1 MKIKITESQ
10 LKRIIEKYTEN
21 DVLNEA
27 WYDDALDF
35 VKSSYKTAKDKTKEV
50 FKGLTGIDFDKKD
63 DIKIDEVPTN
73 KEIKNKIEDIKKDVK
88 ITKDKEE
95 KDTEEKKDEKKTKTE
110 SGGTTVVIG
119 GISYAT
125 ANWMKSQWENAGLS
139 TKNVEFINYNEG
151 SKLEKLKDTKNV
163 TKIMG
168 FSAGGRLI
176 WKEID
181 NNVND
186 YDFIGLIDPSSS
198 KVYSKLPSNVKSLSN
213 SGNWGGYPSIK
224 SVLAAMEKNGT
235 LTKTSKAHRDIPL
248 EFFKKH
254 KNSLD

>member
-10 LKRIIEKYTEN
+10 LKRIIEKYAEE
-21 DVLNEA
+21 DMLNEA

-35 VKSSYKTAKDKTKEV
+35 VKSSYETVKGKTKEV
-50 FKGLTGIDFDKKD
+50 FKDLTGIDFDKKD
-63 DIKIDEVPTN
+63 DIKIDEVPTD
-73 KEIKNKIEDIKKDVK
+73 KEIKKKIEDIKKDVK
-88 ITKDKEE
+88 LDKDKEE
-95 KDTEEKKDEKKTKTE
+95 KDTEEKKDGKKSKTE

-151 SKLEKLKDTKNV
+151 SKLQKLKDTKNV

-168 FSAGGRLI
+168 FSAGGRLV
-176 WKEID
+176 WNEID
-181 NNVND
+181 NNAKE

-198 KVYSKLPSNVKSLSN
+198 KVHSKLPSNVYSLSN

-254 KNSLD
+254 EDKLE

>member
-10 LKRIIEKYTEN
+10 LKRIIEKYTEEGMI
-21 DVLNEA
+21 NEA
-27 WYDDALDF
+27 WYDGVLDKIGLNF
-35 VKSSYKTAKDKTKEV
+35 DNVKDKVKDV
-50 FKGLTGIDFDKKD
+50 FKKITGIELQDKDDVEKKD
-63 DIKIDEVPTN
+63 IPSE
-73 KEIKNKIEDIKKDVK
+73 KEIEKKIEDVKTDV
-88 ITKDKEE
+88 E
-95 KDTEEKKDEKKTKTE
+95 KDTKEKKDEKKTKTE

-168 FSAGGRLI
+168 FSAGGRLV

-181 NNVND
+181 NNPKD

-198 KVYSKLPSNVKSLSN
+198 KVYSRLPSNVKSLSN

-224 SVLAAMEKNGT
+224 SVLAAMEKNGA

-254 KNSLD
+254 EDSLD

>member
-10 LKRIIEKYTEN
+10 LKRIIENHTEE
-21 DVLNEA
+21 DMLNEA

-35 VKSSYKTAKDKTKEV
+35 VKSSYKTVKGKTKEV
-50 FKGLTGIDFDKKD
+50 FKDLTGIDFDKKD
-63 DIKIDEVPTN
+63 DIKIDEVPTD
-73 KEIKNKIEDIKKDVK
+73 KEIKKKIDNVKKDVK
-88 ITKDKEE
+88 IDKDKEE
-95 KDTEEKKDEKKTKTE
+95 KDTEEKKDDKKPKSEK
-110 SGGTTVVIG
+110 GGTTVVIG
-119 GISYAT
+119 GINYAT

-151 SKLEKLKDTKNV
+151 SKLENIKDTKNV

-168 FSAGGRLI
+168 FSAGGRLV

-181 NNVND
+181 NNPKD

-198 KVYSKLPSNVKSLSN
+198 KVYNKLPSNVHSLSN

-224 SVLAAMEKNGT
+224 SVLTTMEKNGV
-235 LTKTSKAHRDIPL
+235 LTKTNKAHRDIPL
-248 EFFKKH
+248 EFFKKY
-254 KNSLD
+254 KNQLH

>member
-10 LKRIIEKYTEN
+10 LKRIIERYTEEGMI
-21 DVLNEA
+21 NEA
-27 WYDDALDF
+27 WYDGVLDKIGLNF
-35 VKSSYKTAKDKTKEV
+35 DNVKDKVKDV
-50 FKGLTGIDFDKKD
+50 FKKVTGIELQDKDEVEKKD
-63 DIKIDEVPTN
+63 IPSE
-73 KEIKNKIEDIKKDVK
+73 KEIEKKIKDVK
-88 ITKDKEE
+88 TDVTVDKE

-181 NNVND
+181 NNPKD

-198 KVYSKLPSNVKSLSN
+198 KVYTKLPSNVKSLSN
-213 SGNWGGYPSIK
+213 SEKWGGYPSIK

-235 LTKTSKAHRDIPL
+235 LTRTSKEHRDIPL

>member
-10 LKRIIEKYTEN
+10 LKRIIEKYTEEGMI
-21 DVLNEA
+21 NEV
-27 WYDDALDF
+27 WYDDVLDKIGLNF
-35 VKSSYKTAKDKTKEV
+35 DNVKDKVKDV
-50 FKGLTGIDFDKKD
+50 FKKVTGIELQDKDEVEKKD
-63 DIKIDEVPTN
+63 IPSK
-73 KEIKNKIEDIKKDVK
+73 KEIEKKIEDVKTDV
-88 ITKDKEE
+88 E
-95 KDTEEKKDEKKTKTE
+95 KDEKKTKTE

-168 FSAGGRLI
+168 FSAGGRLV

-181 NNVND
+181 NNPKD

-198 KVYSKLPSNVKSLSN
+198 KVYTKLPSNVKSLSN

-254 KNSLD
+254 KDSLD

>member
-95 KDTEEKKDEKKTKTE
+95 KDTEEKKDGKIKNVIFVSGLHNRSSDEPVKKQTKRVSDNLKINADVEGYSHTD
-110 SGGTTVVIG
+110 
-119 GISYAT
+119 
-125 ANWMKSQWENAGLS
+125 NENALRA
-139 TKNVEFINYNEG
+139 
-151 SKLEKLKDTKNV
+151 LESEPNSYVLL
-163 TKIMG
+163 
-168 FSAGGRLI
+168 FSAGCAYSEKFARKL
-176 WKEID
+176 KLLNKSL
-181 NNVND
+181 NNLYV
-186 YDFIGLIDPSSS
+186 IEPHSSAKQSVTSAVKLGLPE
-198 KVYSKLPSNVKSLSN
+198 SNVWVGSYAAAGLGIVSN
-213 SGNWGGYPSIK
+213 PTS
-224 SVLAAMEKNGT
+224 
-235 LTKTSKAHRDIPL
+235 TKKTGCDKPHWCAIDQVARQL
-248 EFFKKH
+248 
-254 KNSLD
+254 

>member
-10 LKRIIEKYTEN
+10 LKRIIEKYQETK
-21 DVLNEA
+21 DLNEA
-27 WYDDALDF
+27 WYDDVLDKIGLNF
-35 VKSSYKTAKDKTKEV
+35 DNLKDKVKDVFKKVTGIELQDKDEVEKKDIPSKKEV
-50 FKGLTGIDFDKKD
+50 EK
-63 DIKIDEVPTN
+63 
-73 KEIKNKIEDIKKDVK
+73 KIETIKKDTEV
-88 ITKDKEE
+88 DKE
-95 KDTEEKKDEKKTKTE
+95 KDTEEKKDDKKPKTE

-139 TKNVEFINYNEG
+139 TKNIEFINYNEG

-168 FSAGGRLI
+168 FSAGGRLV

-181 NNVND
+181 NNPKD

-198 KVYSKLPSNVKSLSN
+198 RVYSKLPSNVYSLSN

-224 SVLAAMEKNGT
+224 SVLTSMEKNGV

-254 KNSLD
+254 KDKLD